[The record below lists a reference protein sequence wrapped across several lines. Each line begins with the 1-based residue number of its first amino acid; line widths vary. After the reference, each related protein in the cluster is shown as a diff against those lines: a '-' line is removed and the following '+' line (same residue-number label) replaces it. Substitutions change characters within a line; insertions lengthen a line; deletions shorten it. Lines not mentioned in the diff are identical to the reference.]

1 MYKSLRRHLSAWSS
15 LFTVHKHSANLA
27 PSLLLCPSRSGE
39 RTGPSFR
46 EQRAEATALPSI
58 HAWRFRGPSL
68 VMQRDYFKSLCTS
81 ALLDPK
87 ASGARVIKLGKEA
100 SGRKGGGRE
109 QMCQQSH
116 GELAGDSRERGYP
129 GASHHISL
137 GFSCSQTP
145 GPTSS

>member
-58 HAWRFRGPSL
+58 HSWRFRGPSL
-68 VMQRDYFKSLCTS
+68 VMQRDYLKSLIRPQGIWCKGDQTGKGS
-81 ALLDPK
+81 K
-87 ASGARVIKLGKEA
+87 WKKRWRQGADVPTKSWGTCWRQQ
-100 SGRKGGGRE
+100 RKGL
-109 QMCQQSH
+109 S
-116 GELAGDSRERGYP
+116 RGYP
-129 GASHHISL
+129 SHIS
-137 GFSCSQTP
+137 GVFM
-145 GPTSS
+145 

>member
-15 LFTVHKHSANLA
+15 LFTVNKHSENLA
-27 PSLLLCPSRSGE
+27 PSLLLCPSKSGE

-46 EQRAEATALPSI
+46 KQRAEATALPSI
-58 HAWRFRGPSL
+58 HSWRFRGPSL
-68 VMQRDYFKSLCTS
+68 VMQRDYLKSLCTS

-87 ASGARVIKLGKEA
+87 ASGARMIKLGKEA

-116 GELAGDSRERGYP
+116 GELARDSRERGYP
-129 GASHHISL
+129 GAIHHICIS
-137 GFSCSQTP
+137 GVFM
-145 GPTSS
+145 